1 VLCLFC
7 LRFGREAQPKLLEAE
22 KRLPVSSVKHFGKPW
37 RTDALLQHLRKQ
49 HGEKW
54 KEYDSSYMAAMEKF
68 FEVSTN
74 EVASWN
80 TLGARLDAGESLFFW
95 VRRNIVNRV
104 VGDLLFNPTESDEKV
119 EAVLSIFKEDGVR
132 EARGAS
138 SANSELKVTVTKVL
152 AFSLVVDYIGAG
164 LPFRQASHIL
174 SSTADRTGLV

>member
-22 KRLPVSSVKHFGKPW
+22 KRWPTSSVKHFGKPW
-37 RTDALLQHLRKQ
+37 KTDALLQHLRKQ

-54 KEYDSSYMAAMEKF
+54 KAYDSSYMAAREKF

-74 EVASWN
+74 EVAYWN
-80 TLGARLDAGESLFFW
+80 TLDAHLDAGESLFFW

-104 VGDLLFNPTESDEKV
+104 VGDLLFDPNESDEKFQ
-119 EAVLSIFKEDGVR
+119 AVLSLFKEYGVG

-138 SANSELKVTVTKVL
+138 SEHSELKVTVTKVL
-152 AFSLVVDYIGAG
+152 EFSLIVDYIGAG
-164 LPFRQASHIL
+164 LSFRQASHI
-174 SSTADRTGLV
+174 